1 MPSPSPFLAFI
12 ERLITTLGSVLLHHM
27 HGLPQEAHILVQELI
42 GDVAHPSK
50 PRLPLWE
57 ISDVDI
63 IQDMIVRVIDSLSRT
78 LGIQHILGVN
88 VVA

>member
-1 MPSPSPFLAFI
+1 M
-12 ERLITTLGSVLLHHM
+12 
-27 HGLPQEAHILVQELI
+27 QEAHIFVQELI
-42 GDVAHPSK
+42 GYVAHPSK